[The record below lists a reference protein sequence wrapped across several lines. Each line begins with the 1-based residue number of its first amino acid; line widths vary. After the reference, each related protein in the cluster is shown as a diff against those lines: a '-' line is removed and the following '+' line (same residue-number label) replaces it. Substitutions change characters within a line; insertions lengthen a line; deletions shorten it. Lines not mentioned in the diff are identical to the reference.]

1 MNTLRQK
8 FNKLDTNFKELLSK
22 SSQAFFIQ
30 MAGKFFGY
38 LFTILITRNFGA
50 SVWGSFAIAFTVL
63 RLARLIGNLGTDKSI
78 VRFISQYN
86 VKNNWF
92 AIKDIYKKT
101 FFLLL
106 INGLILGI
114 LLYLLSPIIA
124 KRFFNNQELVYG
136 FRILSFGV
144 PFLLINSLNH
154 TSLRGIKQIKEHTF
168 LRETS
173 IFLFSIIIGSTFIYL
188 FNIQLNENF
197 PHHIYLSGIIITTVL
212 GIILWYTKS
221 GFFIPKKT
229 NHSVTINYLIKFSTP
244 MLLSTSFLFIMGWID
259 RSMLEAMDTE
269 KNVGIYNVCVRVSQI
284 ITFPL
289 IAVNSIVAPK
299 ISEFFTSSQFSKL
312 NKYVR
317 NATKLV
323 FLTNFP
329 LFLIIALFPTFILKL
344 FGEDFTIG
352 INVLYILLLGK
363 LMTTLSG
370 SVGNFLNMTGNQ
382 WVFQNILII
391 TGTLNVILNL
401 ILIPMYSILGAG
413 IANAIS
419 LSLWNIIAVLFIWK
433 KYRINPFLINIKKLQ
448 RNA

>member
-259 RSMLEAMDTE
+259 TLMLGAMDTE